1 MSGVAEHHFGSLLA
15 LGRPDGGPKLSL
27 AGFAFS
33 LVGRRLHFLSQVCFK
48 YIFNLFVLQI
58 DGNKIGS
65 VQARPGPKKENMRKT
80 SPEMPGPPNQYSQSL
95 FSLRV
100 SGDI

>member
-1 MSGVAEHHFGSLLA
+1 MSGVAEPHFGSLLA

-33 LVGRRLHFLSQVCFK
+33 LVGRRQKK
-48 YIFNLFVLQI
+48 YSSYLYEKWMEQTRF
-58 DGNKIGS
+58 GAG
-65 VQARPGPKKENMRKT
+65 QAWTEEGKHEKNEPGTARA
-80 SPEMPGPPNQYSQSL
+80 PPNQDSQSL

-100 SGDI
+100 SGGI